1 LAFDFK
7 EELMEQ
13 EQRIHIRPMQ
23 KGDVAAAGQILTST
37 RLCEREGL
45 AERLVTLCQQPQSFS
60 LVAER
65 AGEVV
70 GVVLAV
76 YNGFHVFL
84 SHLAVVPGV
93 QRQGVAKRL
102 HDELTENARRLGAMG
117 VITDSRLTTTGFF
130 YQLGYRTPGA
140 VFLINSFT

>member
-1 LAFDFK
+1 MSD
-7 EELMEQ
+7 ETIQM
-13 EQRIHIRPMQ
+13 RPMS
-23 KGDVAAAGQILTST
+23 KEDIPAVCKILTST
-37 RLCEREGL
+37 SLCEGKGL
-45 AERLVTLCQQPQSFS
+45 AERLSPLGEGGASLS

-65 AGEVV
+65 SGELV

-84 SHLAVVPGV
+84 SHLAVVPGL
-93 QRQGVAKRL
+93 QRQGVARHL
-102 HDELTENARRLGAMG
+102 HDELMQTAKRLGALG

-140 VFLINSFT
+140 VFLVHQF